1 MKPETSPFRPGRPVP
16 AESFVGRR
24 EEVEQLRGM
33 VRAGRRGIF
42 KVGFASGERGVGK
55 SSLAMFARRLVE
67 PEGVMGCHVFLG
79 GARTLDE
86 MLRRTFDRILKE
98 SANQP
103 WRDAIRELFGDHA
116 QEAGPF
122 GITLKLNIPDR
133 DLTVMRHDFAPA
145 MERLLEQVK
154 EHKQSIFLILDDISD
169 LSNSN
174 EFANWI
180 KYTVDEAA
188 ASGRAPN
195 LCILF
200 VGLEERRRE
209 LIAQQPSL
217 DRVFQLIRIAP
228 WSDDEAASFYRN
240 SLQSANAEITEDGL
254 DAMMAYA
261 GGLPVLAHEIGDAV
275 WRAAEGPEIQLREVV
290 AGARAAAEVI
300 GARWLGPK
308 VFQAIRSENYRVILR
323 KISEHPQRSF
333 QRAELR
339 GRLTPGERRVLDNF
353 LRRMK
358 KLGALEED
366 PEVRGGYRFPS
377 LLHNLAFALAGL
389 KSR

>member
-1 MKPETSPFRPGRPVP
+1 MNPETSPFRPGQLVP
-16 AESFVGRR
+16 AEFFVGRSK
-24 EEVEQLRGM
+24 EVEQLRGM
-33 VRAGRRGIF
+33 VRTSQRGIF
-42 KVGFASGERGVGK
+42 KVGFVSGERGIGK
-55 SSLAMFARRLVE
+55 SSLAMFARQLVE
-67 PEGVMGCHVFLG
+67 PEGVMGCHVLLG
-79 GARTLDE
+79 GARTIEE
-86 MLRRTFDRILKE
+86 MLRKTFDRILKE
-98 SANQP
+98 SASQP
-103 WRDAIRELFGDHA
+103 WRDAIRKLFGDHV
-116 QEAGPF
+116 QEVGLF
-122 GITLKLNIPDR
+122 GVTLKLNIPDR
-133 DLTVMRHDFAPA
+133 DLTALRHDFAPA
-145 MERLLEQVK
+145 MERLLEQVGK
-154 EHKQSIFLILDDISD
+154 QKQSIFLILDDING
-169 LSNSN
+169 LSNSY
-174 EFANWI
+174 EFANWL
-180 KYTVDEAA
+180 KSTVDETAV
-188 ASGRAPN
+188 SGGAN

-240 SLQSANAEITEDGL
+240 AFQSAEAEISEESL
-254 DAMMAYA
+254 RFMVAYT
-261 GGLPVLAHEIGDAV
+261 GGLPVLAHEIGHAV
-275 WRAAEGPEIQLREVV
+275 WRTAEKLEIQHQEVN

-300 GARWLGPK
+300 GAKWLEPK

-323 KISEHPQRSF
+323 KMSERPQLSF

-339 GRLTPGERRVLDNF
+339 DRLTPGEQRVLDNF